1 MSKIND
7 TMDTLK
13 KRATEA
19 LETYAGKEN
28 WKAEDLEGAKNAV
41 KLYNEICDA
50 MMKDGIWE
58 DMKGDW
64 GNSGYRSPH
73 GYTRISY
80 GMDPMIPPNN
90 SYNNGGGNNSYNS
103 YNNGGNSG
111 YGNHNNSGYRND
123 MRYDPRYDDGNS
135 THSIKD
141 RMIAALERQMDE
153 ARTEYEKEEVRKAI
167 QDIERLRR

>member
-13 KRATEA
+13 KKAIEA

-28 WKAEDLEGAKNAV
+28 WKADDLEGAKNAV

-50 MMKDGIWE
+50 QMKDGIWE
-58 DMKGDW
+58 EMKGDW
-64 GNSGYRSPH
+64 DNSGYNAPH

-80 GMDPMIPPNN
+80 GHDRMMPR
-90 SYNNGGGNNSYNS
+90 Y
-103 YNNGGNSG
+103 
-111 YGNHNNSGYRND
+111 SGYRND
-123 MRYDPRYDDGNS
+123 MRYDGRYDDGNS

-141 RMIAALERQMDE
+141 RMIAALEKQMDE
-153 ARTEYEKEEVRKAI
+153 AHSEYEREEVRKAI